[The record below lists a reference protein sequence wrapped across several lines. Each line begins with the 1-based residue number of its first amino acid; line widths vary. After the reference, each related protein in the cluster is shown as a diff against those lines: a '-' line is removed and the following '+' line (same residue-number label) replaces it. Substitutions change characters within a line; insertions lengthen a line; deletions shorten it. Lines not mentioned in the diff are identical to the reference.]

1 MSEEK
6 KISTVGEALSW
17 GVERLSKRSIPD
29 PANEA
34 EYLLTHLLNCKRHEL
49 FLNSAR
55 ALAPEES
62 LKFRGYIQRRL
73 RREPAQYITGEVEFR
88 GLMLKVTH
96 ATLIPRPETEL
107 IVDEA
112 LEKASTH
119 GPGKKNTAIIDLCT
133 GSGCLAVAAA
143 KELPGAMVYATD
155 ISNEALTV
163 AEENAMRN
171 GVGARVRFL
180 KGDLFSPFMESGIE
194 VMADIIITNPPY
206 VAKADFENL
215 PPEVKDHEPADAL
228 YGGVDGLNF
237 YRRILKDAPDYLS
250 PGGFLIMEL
259 GWGQSGKV
267 ARLAEENGSYRDIEI
282 KKDYSG
288 IDRIFVAR
296 RC

>member
-55 ALAPEES
+55 PLAPEES
-62 LKFRGYIQRRL
+62 LKFRGYIHRRS

-88 GLMLKVTH
+88 GLNLKVTH

-107 IVDEA
+107 VVDEA
-112 LEKASTH
+112 LKAAAAH
-119 GPGKKNTAIIDLCT
+119 GLDKRKATIIDLCT
-133 GSGCLAVAAA
+133 GSGCMAVAAA
-143 KELPGAMVYATD
+143 KELPRAAVYATD

-163 AEENAMRN
+163 AVGNALRN
-171 GVGARVRFL
+171 GVAGRVRFL
-180 KGDLFSPFMESGIE
+180 NGDIFSPFMEAGME
-194 VMADIIITNPPY
+194 VMADIILSNPPY
-206 VAKADFENL
+206 VAKADFESL
-215 PPEVKDHEPADAL
+215 APEVKDHEPADAL

-237 YRRILKDAPDYLS
+237 YRRIIKGAPEFLQ

-259 GWGQSGKV
+259 GWGQSEKV
-267 ARLAEENGSYRDIEI
+267 RGLAEEDGSYRDIEI

-296 RC
+296 RR